1 MNERLAIVILLPLLI
16 GPIVL
21 APLERNLE
29 AFFFV
34 LGVIAALLAGCLT
47 WAVVLKAATEPILI
61 SLMVVGA
68 ALVFVRWR
76 QAFDRIFGRIR
87 GRLPQSVLTALAVF
101 IIAAASA
108 LITSIVAA
116 LVLAEITGLLRLE
129 RAQQLNVVIL
139 GCFAIGLCSALTPMG
154 GPLSTLAAGALG
166 LNFFGLFRLLAGYV
180 MPAVVILSLL
190 AGVAA
195 RGGLDSA
202 REPDEVRE
210 SLRDALLQG
219 LKVFG
224 FISGLVLIGEAFAP
238 LAARYIPLLG
248 GTGLYWGNTVSAALD
263 NSTLV
268 ALEFHHL
275 SLAQARLALLS
286 LLISGG
292 MLIPGNIP
300 NIVCAGILHI
310 LSYTWAR
317 IGVPLGVLLLGIYFA
332 LVTFWN

>member
-1 MNERLAIVILLPLLI
+1 MNERLAIAILLPLLI

-34 LGVIAALLAGCLT
+34 LGIIAALLARCLT

-61 SLMVVGA
+61 SLVVVGA
-68 ALVFVRWR
+68 ALVFVRCR
-76 QAFDRIFGRIR
+76 VGFDRIFDRIR
-87 GRLPQSVLTALAVF
+87 GRLPKSVLTGLAVF
-101 IIAAASA
+101 IIAVASA
-108 LITSIVAA
+108 FITSIVAA
-116 LVLAEITGLLRLE
+116 LVLVEITGLLRLE
-129 RAQQLNVVIL
+129 RAPQLNVIIF

-154 GPLSTLAAGALG
+154 GPVSTLAAGALG

-180 MPAVVILSLL
+180 MPVVVMLSLL

-195 RGGLDSA
+195 RRGPDSP
-202 REPDEVRE
+202 RTSDEVRE
-210 SLRDALLQG
+210 SPRDALLQG

-248 GTGLYWGNTVSAALD
+248 GTGLYWGNTISAALD

-268 ALEFHHL
+268 ALEFHRM
-275 SLAQARLALLS
+275 SLTQARLALLS
-286 LLISGG
+286 LLVSGG
-292 MLIPGNIP
+292 MLIPGNMP

-310 LSYTWAR
+310 SSYTWAR
-317 IGVPLGVLLLGIYFA
+317 VGVPLGVLLLGIYFA
-332 LVTFWN
+332 LLTLWN

>member
-1 MNERLAIVILLPLLI
+1 MNGRLAIAILLPLLI

-34 LGVIAALLAGCLT
+34 LGITAALAARCLT
-47 WAVVLKAATEPILI
+47 WAIVLKAATEPILI
-61 SLMVVGA
+61 SLVVVGA
-68 ALVFVRWR
+68 ALVFVRGR
-76 QAFDRIFGRIR
+76 PGFDRIFGRIR
-87 GRLPQSVLTALAVF
+87 GRLPRPVLTALAVF
-101 IIAAASA
+101 VIALASA

-116 LVLAEITGLLRLE
+116 LVLVEITGLLRLE
-129 RAQQLNVVIL
+129 RARQLNVIIL

-190 AGVAA
+190 AGMAA
-195 RGGLDSA
+195 RGGSDSF
-202 REPDEVRE
+202 RE
-210 SLRDALLQG
+210 SDELHENPRDALLQG

-238 LAARYIPLLG
+238 LAARYVPLLG
-248 GTGLYWGNTVSAALD
+248 GRGLYWGNTISAALD

-275 SLAQARLALLS
+275 SLTQARLALLS

-300 NIVCAGILHI
+300 NIICAGILHI
-310 LSYTWAR
+310 SSYDWAR
-317 IGVPLGVLLLGIYFA
+317 VGVPLGVLLLGIYFA
-332 LVTFWN
+332 VLAFQN